1 MKKRMNSPFSM
12 KTRRYLLTIL
22 KLKRQYNVLLKNSFS
37 LIQTFFYINVK
48 RVIADRLCGLVFL
61 PDGLTN
67 SINEIGFMLKFQ
79 FLEMKK

>member
-48 RVIADRLCGLVFL
+48 RVI
-61 PDGLTN
+61 N
-67 SINEIGFMLKFQ
+67 
-79 FLEMKK
+79 